1 MRSNLVSLRCTIER
15 GAFSGERIF
24 SFRLANG
31 EEYRSLASVSY
42 CQDEKGKPLAQNE
55 PQPEGKIMGLVKAIK
70 VKKERA
76 NMVVEVP
83 DGQLVMVSKE
93 ICYGKI

>member
-1 MRSNLVSLRCTIER
+1 MRSNLVSIRCKIER
-15 GAFSGERIF
+15 GAFSGERVF
-24 SFRLANG
+24 SIKLVNG

-42 CQDEKGKPLAQNE
+42 CQDEKGKPLAKNE
-55 PQPEGKIMGLVKAIK
+55 PKGKITGFVKAIR

-83 DGQLVMVSKE
+83 DGQLIMVSKE
-93 ICYGKI
+93 AYGKI